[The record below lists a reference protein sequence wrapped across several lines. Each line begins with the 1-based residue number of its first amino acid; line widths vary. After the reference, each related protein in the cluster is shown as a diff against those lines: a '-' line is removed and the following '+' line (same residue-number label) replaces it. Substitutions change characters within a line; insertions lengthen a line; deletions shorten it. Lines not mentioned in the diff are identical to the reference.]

1 MSKDLIGFDSFT
13 LRGDPLT
20 RAKAA
25 LRIARQQAR
34 LAYDDTKS
42 WRLESVLSELEDDIG
57 VRLSEIDDAVDADAA
72 AVEES
77 GEGAALRQAWLP
89 LRAA

>member
-1 MSKDLIGFDSFT
+1 V
-13 LRGDPLT
+13 
-20 RAKAA
+20 
-25 LRIARQQAR
+25 R

-42 WRLESVLSELEDDIG
+42 WRLESVLSDIEDEIG
-57 VRLSEIDDAVDADAA
+57 VHLSEIEDAVDADAA

-77 GEGAALRQAWLP
+77 GEGAARRQAWLP